1 MENITVGID
10 VAKNR
15 LDVAVR
21 PSGDV
26 FMAER
31 TAAGI
36 EKLIA
41 HLLQLAPD
49 IVALEAT
56 GGYETIAAAALAA
69 AGLPVVVVNPAQIR
83 AFAKAIGQRAKTDP
97 IDAAVIA
104 RFAEATKPDIR
115 PLPDE
120 ETRLLADL
128 VARRRQIIDMIGA
141 ERQREKRA
149 TAKSLKKSIARLVK
163 ALEKELTS
171 ADTDIGD
178 AMHAS
183 PVWREKEDLLAS
195 VPGVGPAI
203 ARTLIAELPE
213 LGRLN
218 RKEIAALAGLAPFT
232 RQSGQWRG
240 KGFIGGGRTSVRT
253 ALFMGA
259 MVAKKHNPVLKV
271 FFDRLVAAGKPKMVA
286 LIAVARKLLTILN
299 AVLRDQKPWQTV

>member
-10 VAKNR
+10 VAKDR

-21 PSGDV
+21 PSGEV
-26 FMAER
+26 FVTER
-31 TAAGI
+31 SAAGI
-36 EKLIA
+36 EALIA
-41 HLLQLAPD
+41 RLRLLAPGR
-49 IVALEAT
+49 IALEAT

-69 AGLPVVVVNPAQIR
+69 AGLPVVVVNPAQVR
-83 AFAKAIGQRAKTDP
+83 AFAKAIGQRAKTGA

-104 RFAEATKPDIR
+104 HFTEATKPGIR
-115 PLPDE
+115 PLPSE

-128 VARRRQIIDMIGA
+128 VARRRQIVEMIGA

-149 TAKSLKKSIARLVK
+149 TAKSLKKSIARLIK
-163 ALEKELTS
+163 ALEKELAS
-171 ADTDIGD
+171 ADTDIGE
-178 AMHAS
+178 AMRAS

-203 ARTLIAELPE
+203 ARTLIAEMPE

-218 RKEIAALAGLAPFT
+218 RKKIAALAGLAPFT

-240 KGFIGGGRTSVRT
+240 KSFIGGGRASVRS

-259 MVAKKHNPVLKV
+259 MVAKKHNPVLKA
-271 FFDRLVAAGKPKMVA
+271 FFNRLVMAGKPKIVA

-299 AVLRDQKPWQTV
+299 AIVRDQKPWQTA